1 MSCGNSSFALS
12 SDCRQ
17 RVAHDIHARRYIE
30 FQDFFRSLH
39 VTAADLSDGG
49 NWSGLVV
56 VGHGKYKEIAAAA
69 AAAQLGVS
77 QHAGLYL
84 PSKIFCWVQHPST
97 QQRALLGTEMLCPAI
112 QTLQRA
118 AVCACRGTAEATTT
132 ETENETL
139 NRISGNKTP
148 QIRRR
153 TAHSTLGQRV

>member
-1 MSCGNSSFALS
+1 MRCERQREKVKAASNNQLRNMFVLTKMLLSEYMPLVSCGNSSFALS

-69 AAAQLGVS
+69 SAASAQLAVFPPTRHTPRSCLAFWGRRTMMMTS
-77 QHAGLYL
+77 HLTLLYCSL
-84 PSKIFCWVQHPST
+84 HPSFCE
-97 QQRALLGTEMLCPAI
+97 G
-112 QTLQRA
+112 
-118 AVCACRGTAEATTT
+118 
-132 ETENETL
+132 
-139 NRISGNKTP
+139 
-148 QIRRR
+148 
-153 TAHSTLGQRV
+153 HSEK